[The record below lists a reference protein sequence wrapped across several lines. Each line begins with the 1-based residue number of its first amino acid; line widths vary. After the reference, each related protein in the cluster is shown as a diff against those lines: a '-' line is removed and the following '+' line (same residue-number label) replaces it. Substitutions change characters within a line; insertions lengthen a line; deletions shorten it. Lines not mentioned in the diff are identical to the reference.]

1 MHVVLAGVLLGRLFG
16 MFNRMQLVAVRK
28 VRMMTGR
35 LVIALFGVLGGF
47 AMMLS
52 RFFQMLCRFVVMM
65 MNLVLGVHATLLDKH
80 VPDPGSQA
88 RSVKQT
94 TVSR

>member
-1 MHVVLAGVLLGRLFG
+1 MLAGMLLGRLLG
-16 MFNRMQLVAVRK
+16 VLDRMQLMTMRK

-35 LVIALFGVLGGF
+35 FVIALLGVLGGF
-47 AMMLS
+47 AMMLG

-65 MNLVLGVHATLLDKH
+65 MNLVLGVHATLLHTH
-80 VPDPGSQA
+80 VPDPGSRA

-94 TVSR
+94 TVSC